1 MKRIVLAA
9 ATALIAS
16 VASAAMPVFVA
27 TCPTGINVDA
37 GRDGVVRIN
46 GQKAKVKKLNDNA
59 FDAKAGYI
67 TISVTANPGAAP
79 DVFYTGK
86 GKANGV
92 CTVTGFEAG
101 KGAAAPAAPS
111 SAERAGLGQFDA
123 NGQIPCAQ
131 AKSQPMGQ
139 CPFTVSREGQGTAT
153 VSVTLPDGRKR
164 AIFFDK
170 GKATGADLSQAD
182 GNMKFKASK
191 QGDLFKIQAGNE
203 RYEIPEAVVFG
214 G

>member
-9 ATALIAS
+9 AAALIAG

-67 TISVTANPGAAP
+67 TISVSANPGAAP

-101 KGAAAPAAPS
+101 KGAAAAEPARQQAAGASS
-111 SAERAGLGQFDA
+111 SASG
-123 NGQIPCAQ
+123 NIPCAQ

-139 CPFTVSREGQGTAT
+139 CPFTVSREGQGTAI

-164 AIFFDK
+164 AIFFEK

-191 QGDLFKIQAGNE
+191 KGDLFKIQAGNE

>member
-9 ATALIAS
+9 AAALIAG
-16 VASAAMPVFVA
+16 VAGAAMPVFVA
-27 TCPTGINVDA
+27 NCPTDINVDA
-37 GRDGVVRIN
+37 GRTGVVYIN
-46 GQKAKVKKLNDNA
+46 GQKATVKKLNDNA
-59 FDAKAGYI
+59 YDFKAGYI
-67 TISVTANPGAAP
+67 TISVTNNPGKAP

-101 KGAAAPAAPS
+101 KGAAAAEPVRQQAPGVSS
-111 SAERAGLGQFDA
+111 SASG
-123 NGQIPCAQ
+123 NIPCAQ
-131 AKSQPMGQ
+131 NKGQPMGQ
-139 CPFTVSREGQGTAT
+139 CPFTVEREGKGSAI
-153 VSVTLPDGRKR
+153 VSITLPDGRKR
-164 AIFFDK
+164 AIFFTK

-182 GNMKFKASK
+182 GNMKFKATK
-191 QGDLFKIQAGNE
+191 QADLFKIQAGNE

>member
-46 GQKAKVKKLNDNA
+46 GQKATVKKLNDNA

-67 TISVTANPGAAP
+67 TISVSANPGAAP

-92 CTVTGFEAG
+92 CTVTGFESG
-101 KGAAAPAAPS
+101 KGAAAAEPARQQAAGASS
-111 SAERAGLGQFDA
+111 SASG
-123 NGQIPCAQ
+123 NIPCAQ

-139 CPFTVSREGQGTAT
+139 CPFIVSREGQGTAT

-164 AIFFDK
+164 AIFFAK
-170 GKATGADLSQAD
+170 GKAIGADLSQAD
-182 GNMKFKASK
+182 GNMKFKAGK

-203 RYEIPEAVVFG
+203 RYEIPEAAVFG

>member
-101 KGAAAPAAPS
+101 KGAAAESARQPAAGASS
-111 SAERAGLGQFDA
+111 SASG
-123 NGQIPCAQ
+123 NIPCAHN
-131 AKSQPMGQ
+131 KSQPMGQ

-164 AIFFDK
+164 AIFFAK
-170 GKATGADLSQAD
+170 GKSIGADLSQAD
-182 GNMKFKASK
+182 GNMKFKAGK

>member
-67 TISVTANPGAAP
+67 TISVSANPGAAP

-92 CTVTGFEAG
+92 CTVTGFESG
-101 KGAAAPAAPS
+101 KGAAAAEPARQQAAGASS
-111 SAERAGLGQFDA
+111 SASG
-123 NGQIPCAQ
+123 NIPCAQ

-139 CPFTVSREGQGTAT
+139 CPFTVSREGQGTAI

-164 AIFFDK
+164 AIFFEK

-182 GNMKFKASK
+182 GDLTFRATKEA
-191 QGDLFKIQAGNE
+191 DLFKIQAGNE
-203 RYEIPEAVVFG
+203 RYEIPEAAVFG

>member
-9 ATALIAS
+9 AAAL
-16 VASAAMPVFVA
+16 VAGVAGAAMPVFVA
-27 TCPTGINVDA
+27 TCPTDINVDA
-37 GRDGVVRIN
+37 GRDGVVRSN

-59 FDAKAGYI
+59 FDANAGYI
-67 TISVTANPGAAP
+67 TISVGANPGAAP

-92 CTVTGFEAG
+92 CTVTGFESG
-101 KGAAAPAAPS
+101 KGAAAEEPARQPAVGASS
-111 SAERAGLGQFDA
+111 SASG
-123 NGQIPCAQ
+123 NIPCAQ

-164 AIFFDK
+164 AIFFAK
-170 GKATGADLSQAD
+170 GKAIGADFSQAD
-182 GNMKFKASK
+182 GNMKFKAGK

-203 RYEIPEAVVFG
+203 RYEIPEAAVFG

>member
-9 ATALIAS
+9 AAALIAG

-67 TISVTANPGAAP
+67 TISVGANPGAAP

-92 CTVTGFEAG
+92 CTVTGFEAS
-101 KGAAAPAAPS
+101 KGAAAEPARQPAAGASS
-111 SAERAGLGQFDA
+111 SASGS
-123 NGQIPCAQ
+123 IPCAQ
-131 AKSQPMGQ
+131 AKGQPMGQ
-139 CPFTVSREGQGTAT
+139 CPFTVSREGQGTAIVT
-153 VSVTLPDGRKR
+153 VTRPDGRTR
-164 AIFFDK
+164 AIFFEK

-182 GNMKFKASK
+182 GNMTFKASK
-191 QGDLFKIQAGNE
+191 KGDLFKIQAGKE

>member
-46 GQKAKVKKLNDNA
+46 GQKATVKKLNDNA

-67 TISVTANPGAAP
+67 TISVSANPGAAP

-92 CTVTGFEAG
+92 CTVTGFESG
-101 KGAAAPAAPS
+101 KGAAAAEPARQQAAGASS
-111 SAERAGLGQFDA
+111 SASG
-123 NGQIPCAQ
+123 NIPCAQ

-164 AIFFDK
+164 AIFFEK